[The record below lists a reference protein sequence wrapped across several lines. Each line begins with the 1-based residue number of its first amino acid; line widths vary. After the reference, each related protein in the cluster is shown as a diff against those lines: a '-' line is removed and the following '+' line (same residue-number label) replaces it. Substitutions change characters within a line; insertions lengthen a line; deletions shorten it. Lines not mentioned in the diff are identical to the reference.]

1 MATTSSGDKHHIS
14 DADRTTGLVR
24 LDQIARELTFP
35 ALSPREGRALEGEQT
50 TLEAKLA
57 MDRASAR

>member
-1 MATTSSGDKHHIS
+1 MAATSSGDKHHMS
-14 DADRTTGLVR
+14 DADRATGLVR

-50 TLEAKLA
+50 NLEARLA
-57 MDRASAR
+57 VDKAPVP